1 MNILTIDTSTIVASA
16 AILNED
22 KLIGEVVIN
31 HQKKHSEKMMVAI
44 DHLLSDGGLSIKDID
59 VFGVVVGPG
68 SFTGL
73 RIGMATIK
81 GFAQALNKPVVGVST
96 LESLAMNIPCSSG
109 TICPVLDAQRNQT
122 YTGIFHFE
130 QGQLVRDIPD
140 AVMEIDDLIEKL
152 QTVTGDIFFL
162 GDGLPRF
169 SEALLAACP
178 RGKRVPNYLNMNR
191 ASSAAALVLERA
203 LKGEVSNYLDI
214 EPVYIR
220 PSYAEEHHNDH

>member
-16 AILNED
+16 AIINEE
-22 KLIGEVVIN
+22 KLVGEVIIN
-31 HQKKHSEKMMVAI
+31 HQKKHSEKLMVAI

-59 VFGVVVGPG
+59 VFGVVAGPG

-81 GFAQALNKPVVGVST
+81 GFAQALNKPAIAVST
-96 LESLAMNIPCSSG
+96 LESLALNIPCCAG
-109 TICPVLDAQRNQT
+109 MICPVLDAQRSQT
-122 YTGIFHFE
+122 YTGIFHFD
-130 QGQLVRDIPD
+130 QGLLVRDMPD
-140 AVMEIDDLIEKL
+140 AVMEIDDLIKEL
-152 QTVTGDIFFL
+152 QNYSGDIYFL

-169 SEALLAACP
+169 KEVLLEGCP
-178 RGKRVPNYLNMNR
+178 NGKVVPNYLNMNR

-203 LKGEVSNYLDI
+203 LKGELSHYRDI

-220 PSYAEEHHNDH
+220 PSYAEEHHK